1 MVSRDMRIIPESLEI
16 LAVPQNSKQ
25 PASDFDKY
33 AWKLKDQKDQW
44 KYQTQNDW
52 TYIDYNV
59 GFKNSTVSSMSMWHK
74 SYFGRNKFSS
84 EANRWEV
91 ASWAESRKH
100 LQEHNGLGL
109 FFLNRMYNLNKAWQE
124 NVYKRWKA
132 KDMLPT
138 PKLSWRSKNRERYSK
153 YTGVGNGDAW
163 AAKAQQLNDFYY
175 RSFNS
180 VDLAG
185 VGETLTLRLKQHTDR
200 YKKEQGWKYVLRF
213 KTEFS
218 HKYYTEETARYYDKF
233 KAGSSGQ
240 SFVALGYSTND
251 WNYQTKYQYKAL
263 FLQKADRTGNEK
275 FDVNVK
281 EMVDSKY
288 KGFKLP
294 KASFKL
300 VNETLKALAAKDPYV
315 PEMNK
320 NNFNWDFTSQRGQKV
335 YQTQALSARRAQSSN
350 FNARFEMM

>member
-1 MVSRDMRIIPESLEI
+1 MFIKDEKQKICFQHLNFLE
-16 LAVPQNSKQ
+16 
-25 PASDFDKY
+25 
-33 AWKLKDQKDQW
+33 
-44 KYQTQNDW
+44 
-52 TYIDYNV
+52 
-59 GFKNSTVSSMSMWHK
+59 
-74 SYFGRNKFSS
+74 
-84 EANRWEV
+84 EV
-91 ASWAESRKH
+91 
-100 LQEHNGLGL
+100 
-109 FFLNRMYNLNKAWQE
+109 
-124 NVYKRWKA
+124 
-132 KDMLPT
+132 
-138 PKLSWRSKNRERYSK
+138 KNRERYSK

-213 KTEFS
+213 KTES
-218 HKYYTEETARYYDKF
+218 LRKYDTEETARYYDKF

-251 WNYQTKYQYKAL
+251 WNYQTKYQYKTL
-263 FLQKADRTGNEK
+263 FLQKADRTSNEK

-281 EMVDSKY
+281 EMVDPKY
-288 KGFKLP
+288 QGFKLP

-315 PEMNK
+315 PKMNK
-320 NNFNWDFTSQRGQKV
+320 NDFNWDFTNQREQKV
-335 YQTQALSARRAQSSN
+335 YETQVLSARRAQSSN
-350 FNARFEMM
+350 FNAKFEMM